1 MEKNV
6 YLFCQLDEKDCKVML
21 YKERKAGMRASYVSN
36 NSTSVIAVSCQP
48 VQMLLRESS
57 HQNISVAACEN
68 PFCSEL

>member
-1 MEKNV
+1 
-6 YLFCQLDEKDCKVML
+6 ML
-21 YKERKAGMRASYVSN
+21 YKERKAGMRASYMSN

-68 PFCSEL
+68 PFCSKL